1 MSDGEDRYFDQLAQ
15 AYMAQWEEELE
26 RKRLTLK
33 KGNNM
38 FNPTD
43 IKTMAEAKAPLIL
56 VYSKHGVGKSSF
68 LASIPKVFA
77 IDFEGKLNKFEQLMR
92 YTPKNFEDF
101 RGILEWLLAQE
112 KPEFKAVAI
121 DTVDWL
127 EMLIHQHICAGTGAK
142 TINDPHVKATTF
154 GNGYIMAANTFR
166 YEVLPLL
173 EAIRD
178 KFNIPI
184 VFTCHATVIT
194 SKDPD
199 SEPFDIHELKLHEK
213 LRAVISERVEAKIYA
228 KLKQNVDQNGKP
240 LPSKE
245 RVFICTPQKGI
256 EAKNN
261 LFLPDDFTVSYS
273 AGWHDFINQLNTTK
287 PLN

>member
-1 MSDGEDRYFDQLAQ
+1 
-15 AYMAQWEEELE
+15 
-26 RKRLTLK
+26 
-33 KGNNM
+33 M

-43 IKTMAEAKAPLIL
+43 IKTAAEPKAPIVL
-56 VYSKHGVGKSSF
+56 VYAKNGVGKSSF

-77 IDFEGKLNKFEQLMR
+77 IDIEGKLNKFDQLMR
-92 YTPKNFEDF
+92 YTPKDYEDF
-101 RGILEWLLAQE
+101 KGVLDWIIAQE
-112 KPEFKAVAI
+112 KVDFKALAI

-127 EMLIHQHICAGTGAK
+127 EMLMHQYICRENKAK
-142 TINDPHVKATTF
+142 TINDPRVQATTF
-154 GNGYIMAANTFR
+154 GNGYIIAANMWKG
-166 YEVLPLL
+166 EVLPLL

-178 KFNIPI
+178 KFNTPI
-184 VFTCHATVIT
+184 VLTCHAAVVT

-213 LRAVISERVEAKIYA
+213 LRSVISERVEAKIYA
-228 KLKQNVDQNGKP
+228 KLQQNVDQNGKP

-245 RVFICTPQKGI
+245 RVFICAPQKGI

-261 LFLPDDFTVSYS
+261 LFLPDSFQVSYS
-273 AGWHDFINQLNTTK
+273 NGWHDFINQLNTTK